1 MLQDAGTAAVL
12 GAVSLLLGKDVT
24 LLQGTSTLDLTFKD
38 AGKLVLENAVL
49 PALAEGAFFAL
60 ALLVAD
66 GICKY
71 ESYSVSLILSL
82 VFTSESA
89 ASSISS
95 ISYVQHQPSEN

>member
-38 AGKLVLENAVL
+38 AGKLVLENAV
-49 PALAEGAFFAL
+49 LAEGAFFAL